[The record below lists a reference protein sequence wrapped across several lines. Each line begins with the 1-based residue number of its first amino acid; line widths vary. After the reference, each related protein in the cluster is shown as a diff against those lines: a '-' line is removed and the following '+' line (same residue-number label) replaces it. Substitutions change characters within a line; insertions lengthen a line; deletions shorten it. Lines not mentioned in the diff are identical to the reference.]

1 MNSSSKIERT
11 VTFVKTE
18 NRWFPITNDMIDKRG
33 TGHTSKKAVKEWAA
47 DRMANTDEKI
57 TVKFRK

>member
-1 MNSSSKIERT
+1 MSTSKNIRIE
-11 VTFVKTE
+11 TFIKTE
-18 NRWFPITNDMIDKRG
+18 GRWFPITNDMIDKRG
-33 TGHTSKKAVKEWAA
+33 KGFGSKKAVKEWAA